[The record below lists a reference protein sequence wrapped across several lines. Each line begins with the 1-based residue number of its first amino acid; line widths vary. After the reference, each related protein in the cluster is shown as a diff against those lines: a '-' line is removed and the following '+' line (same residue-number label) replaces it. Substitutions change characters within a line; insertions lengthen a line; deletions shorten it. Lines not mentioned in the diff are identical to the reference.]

1 MIAVQF
7 QSAMLRISVCIFL
20 FCVVPFKWIVAQ
32 EYSLRV
38 FVTDSLKKPLSGVT
52 LTIMRIGNLK
62 QSETGQTS
70 KSGDYI
76 FKSLSLATYQL
87 ELSMVGYSGR
97 LLDPVTINGRYP
109 VDSISVVLISAAAS
123 QLSSVTVTGRKALLE
138 KKSDRTVVNVD
149 AMLTSAGADALRMLE
164 NVPGV
169 SVDEDGNIS
178 LNGKPGVMVMIDN
191 KPTYLSGD
199 ALANYLRSIPSSS
212 LEKIELMPTPP
223 AGYDA
228 AGTAGVIN
236 FRTKRNL
243 KKGMNGT
250 LSTAFNQGKLFSTTN
265 SLNTNYLTG
274 KVYAY
279 ANLGYVTQNR
289 STGLDIER
297 NYHNE
302 QGQPTYNFWQNSYIR
317 RRNQSYSIRGGM
329 DYQLDQTTSLGYG
342 FSYLHRPSL
351 QTTNNTSKLS
361 QANGT
366 LDSTALAKNREEDKW
381 NNYSVNLN
389 YRKSFKATGTGIA
402 ADADY
407 LNYKSRVDQ
416 LFTNTTIK
424 PGAPEP
430 EGEELV
436 GYLPSNI
443 EIMAGKMDYT
453 GKLWNWNMEA
463 GLKSSVANTR
473 NTADFTTI
481 KDGLTSPDFEKNND
495 FRYRENIHAA
505 YISLNGDGKRF
516 SWKAG
521 LRGEQT
527 RSRGHQLGNPVKP
540 DSAFSRSYTNFFPSL
555 FLSYKA
561 DSLEKHIITLSYG
574 RRIERPF
581 YQDLNP
587 YVTPLDKFTLY
598 VGNPFLQPGVTNEL
612 SVSYTLH
619 KNYVATLS
627 YAMTDEVFMESIV
640 LSGSNYVSRTD
651 NLGTNRL
658 LGFSFNAGI
667 KPAKWWSANIFAEVQ
682 DRHYEGRLRVG
693 RLDTS
698 AVYAGTN
705 ITNQFQLGKGWSAEL
720 GGTARTGILVG
731 QVSLASFWQVNAG
744 VQKKLFGNKA
754 TVRLTLR
761 DIFYSGTRRG
771 QIHNLYQADAKFR
784 NRSDLRVG
792 TLSFTWNFG
801 SAQQSRRNRSG
812 GSAEEEQGRVR

>member
-1 MIAVQF
+1 MCRNI
-7 QSAMLRISVCIFL
+7 VCL
-20 FCVVPFKWIVAQ
+20 FVFFVFSSKWVVAQ
-32 EYSLRV
+32 EYRLRV

-52 LTIMRIGNLK
+52 LTLKRTGNTK
-62 QSETGQTS
+62 PSGTGQTNE
-70 KSGDYI
+70 SGVYI
-76 FKSLSLATYQL
+76 FKSLSRTTYQL
-87 ELSMVGYSGR
+87 ELSMVGYSGQV
-97 LLDPVTINGRYP
+97 LDQVNINGRYP
-109 VDSISVVLISAAAS
+109 VDTISVVLTPAAAS

-149 AMLTSAGADALRMLE
+149 AMLTVAGTDALRMLE

-243 KKGMNGT
+243 KKGLNGT

-265 SLNTNYLTG
+265 SLNTNYQAG

-279 ANLGYVTQNR
+279 ANLSYVTQNR
-289 STGLDIER
+289 LTDLDIER
-297 NYHNE
+297 NYRNE

-317 RRNQSYSIRGGM
+317 RRNQAYSIRGGM
-329 DYQLDQTTSLGYG
+329 DYQLDASSSLGYG

-351 QTTNNTSKLS
+351 QTTNNISKLS
-361 QANGT
+361 QADGT
-366 LDSTALAKNREEDKW
+366 LDSTALANNREEDKW

-389 YRKSFKATGTGIA
+389 CRKSFKSTGAAIA

-424 PGAPEP
+424 PGVPEP

-443 EIMAGKMDYT
+443 EIMAGKLDYT
-453 GKLWNWNMEA
+453 GKLWQWNMEA

-473 NTADFTTI
+473 NAADFTI
-481 KDGLTSPDFEKNND
+481 IRDGFTSPDYEKNND

-521 LRGEQT
+521 LRAEQT
-527 RSRGHQLGNPVKP
+527 RSKGHQLGNPVKP
-540 DSAFSRSYTNFFPSL
+540 DSAFSRSYTNLFPSL
-555 FLSYKA
+555 FFSYKA
-561 DSLEKHIITLSYG
+561 DSLEKHVITMSYG

-598 VGNPFLQPGVTNEL
+598 VGNPFLQPSFTNEV

-619 KNYVATLS
+619 KKYVATLS
-627 YAMTDEVFMESIV
+627 YALTDDVFMEAIV
-640 LSGSNYVSRTD
+640 LNGSNYVSRTD
-651 NLGTNRL
+651 NLGTNRI
-658 LGFSFNAGI
+658 LGFSLNAGL
-667 KPAKWWSANIFAEVQ
+667 KPAKWWSANVFAEVQ
-682 DRHYEGRLRVG
+682 DRQYEGSLRVG

-720 GGTARTGILVG
+720 GGMARTGVLVG

-744 VQKKLFGNKA
+744 VQKKLFSNKA
-754 TVRLTLR
+754 TVRLSLR

-784 NRSDLRVG
+784 NRSDLRIG

-801 SAQQSRRNRSG
+801 SAQQLRRSRSG
-812 GSAEEEQGRVR
+812 GSAEEEQGRVRQ